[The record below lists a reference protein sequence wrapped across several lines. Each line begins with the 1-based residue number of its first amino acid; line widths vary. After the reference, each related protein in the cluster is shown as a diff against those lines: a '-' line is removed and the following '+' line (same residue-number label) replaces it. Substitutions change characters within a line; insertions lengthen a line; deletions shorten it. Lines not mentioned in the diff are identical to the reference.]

1 MMCAERLQRL
11 IQAIIL
17 GVTMGIAASGIS
29 GEVGMLQLAFLIQFA
44 MMVMLLI
51 GGITGFCPG
60 LIVLK
65 KIFPSCE
72 ENQTNQKDNN

>member
-1 MMCAERLQRL
+1 MICAERLQRL
-11 IQAIIL
+11 LQAIIL

-29 GEVGMLQLAFLIQFA
+29 GEAGMLQLAFLIQFT

-51 GGITGFCPG
+51 AGVTGFCPG